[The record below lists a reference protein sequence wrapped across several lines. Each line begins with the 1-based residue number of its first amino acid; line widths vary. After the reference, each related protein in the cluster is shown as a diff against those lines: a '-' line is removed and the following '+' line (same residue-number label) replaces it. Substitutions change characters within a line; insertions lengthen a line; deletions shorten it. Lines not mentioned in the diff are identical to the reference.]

1 MLRVSHIVSYILLAV
16 FLIACSGVRMLT
28 PEEIYSPEFLKR
40 IKGIQTIFRDGDK
53 KTAIE
58 KLNSMNDMEISE
70 AEVAKKYNFL
80 GIIYFSQQ
88 DFDTAIEKFEMA
100 RSRARLDINLK
111 AQVYLN
117 IASSYYKKGLYEKA
131 YSYLEQVDTEALRN
145 KEPEKYYKLKL
156 VLAQQL
162 EKSKDIVKSII
173 PLIGKTRIFKEVE
186 DHQYKELLVDHFR
199 KLSTSER
206 VYLLEEF
213 DDKNNLTAAYLA
225 KEEALHRYYMGDR
238 PGAEDVLNWLGDKYG
253 RSEDVATF
261 IKDFQFRIENYSK
274 IDVGAIG
281 VVLPLSGSKKK
292 YGKRALAGIDSA
304 LNYGNNKVLA
314 AKVYT
319 RDSENNPYV
328 ARKVINDLIQK
339 HHVSIIIGGLY
350 PNTAKDEYLE
360 AKKYGVLY
368 ISLAPVNLDK
378 EDKNHLLV
386 EIPGSVQSQ
395 VDSIINE
402 DFLSRFGKK
411 IAVIYPDSEGGQAYV
426 NEIWRK
432 SKLGLIDIS
441 SIYKYDKKNRDFRD
455 PVSKVLGLKFKR
467 ERKEEFELWKEIYDA
482 KKKVKRSS
490 IRRIQTLKPVVDFD
504 WVFAPAY
511 PQDAIQIIPVFSYFD
526 AKRLKFVGGP
536 SWMSRS
542 LVREQRNLG
551 QLYFVG
557 DDPKDFSK
565 KFAKSFKERNNKNPR
580 LIETLAFEAMDISL
594 NVIEGTKFEKRE
606 ELETRLINMK
616 QLKGVTGS
624 WNLKEGIWLKNM
636 DFLKIYGKKINKFD
650 VSKLEVKNTNK
661 DVENKESEVKK

>member
-1 MLRVSHIVSYILLAV
+1 MLRVKYIIGYLLIAA
-16 FLIACSGVRMLT
+16 FLSACSGVRMLT
-28 PEEIYSPEFLKR
+28 PEEIYSPGFLKR
-40 IKGIQTIFRDGDK
+40 IQGIQTIYRDGDK
-53 KTAIE
+53 KAAIE
-58 KLNSMNDMEISE
+58 KLNAMNDMEISE

-80 GIIYFSQQ
+80 GIIYFSGQ
-88 DFDTAIEKFEMA
+88 DYDTAIEKFETA
-100 RSRARLDINLK
+100 RSRARLDLNLK
-111 AQVYLN
+111 AQIYLN
-117 IASSYYKKGLYEKA
+117 ISSSYYKKGLYEKA
-131 YSYLEQVDTEALRN
+131 YSYLEQADKDAFN
-145 KEPEKYYKLKL
+145 KDEKVKYYKLKL
-156 VLAQQL
+156 ILAQQL
-162 EKSKDIVKSII
+162 EKSKEIVKSII

-186 DHQYKELLVDHFR
+186 DHQYKELLIDHFR

-213 DDKNNLTAAYLA
+213 DDKNNLTTAYLA

-238 PGAEDVLNWLGDKYG
+238 PGAEDVLNWLDDKYG

-281 VVLPLSGSKKK
+281 VVLPLSGKKQK
-292 YGKRALAGIDSA
+292 FGKRALAGIDSA
-304 LNYGNNKVLA
+304 LNYGDNKVLA

-328 ARKVINDLIQK
+328 AQKMINDLIQK
-339 HHVSIIIGGLY
+339 HHVSIIIGGLF
-350 PNTAKDEYLE
+350 PTTAKQEYLE

-368 ISLAPVNLDK
+368 ISLSPVHLDK
-378 EDKNHLLV
+378 EEKNHLLV
-386 EIPGSVQSQ
+386 EVPGSVQSQ
-395 VDSIINE
+395 VDRVMNE
-402 DFLSRFGKK
+402 EFLQRFGKK

-432 SKLGLIDIS
+432 SKLGLVDIS

-467 ERKEEFELWKEIYDA
+467 ERKEEFEIWKEIYDA

-542 LVREQRNLG
+542 LVKEQRNLG

-557 DDPKDFSK
+557 DDPKDFNK
-565 KFAKSFKERNNKNPR
+565 KFAKSFKMRNAKNPR

-616 QLKGVTGS
+616 ELTGVTGS
-624 WNLKEGIWLKNM
+624 WSLKEGIWLKNM

-650 VSKLEVKNTNK
+650 VSQLELKTEKEEN
-661 DVENKESEVKK
+661 NKESEEKK

>member
-1 MLRVSHIVSYILLAV
+1 MLRVSHILSFGLILLFV
-16 FLIACSGVRMLT
+16 VSCTGVRMLT
-28 PEEIYSPEFLKR
+28 PEEIYSSEFLKR
-40 IKGIQTIFRDGDK
+40 IEGIQTIYRDGDK
-53 KTAIE
+53 KAAIE
-58 KLNSMNDMEISE
+58 KLNAMNDLEISE

-88 DFDTAIEKFEMA
+88 DYDTAIEKFETA

-111 AQVYLN
+111 AQIHLN
-117 IASSYYKKGLYEKA
+117 IASSYFKKNLYEKA
-131 YSYLEQVDTEALRN
+131 YSYLEQVDREALN
-145 KEPEKYYKLKL
+145 KNETTKYYKLKL

-162 EKSKDIVKSII
+162 EKPKDVVRSVI
-173 PLIGKTRIFKEVE
+173 PLMGKTNIFKEVE
-186 DHQYKELLVDHFR
+186 DHQYKELLVDNFR

-225 KEEALHRYYMGDR
+225 KEEALNRYYMGDR

-253 RSEDVATF
+253 RNEDVSTF

-281 VVLPLSGSKKK
+281 VVLPLSGDKSKF
-292 YGKRALAGIDSA
+292 GKRALAGIDSA
-304 LNYGNNKVLA
+304 LNFGDNKVLA

-319 RDSENNPYV
+319 RDSKDNPYV
-328 ARKVINDLIQK
+328 AQKMINDLIQK
-339 HHVSIIIGGLY
+339 HHVSIIIGGLF
-350 PNTAKDEYLE
+350 PTTAKEEYLE

-368 ISLAPVNLDK
+368 VSLSPVHLDK
-378 EDKNHLLV
+378 EEKNHLLLEV
-386 EIPGSVQSQ
+386 PGSIQSQ
-395 VDSIINE
+395 VDKVINE

-411 IAVIYPDSEGGQAYV
+411 IAVLYPDSEGGQAYV

-432 SKLGLIDIS
+432 SEQGLVEIS
-441 SIYKYDKKNRDFRD
+441 SIYMFDKNNRDFRE

-467 ERKEEFELWKEIYDA
+467 ERKEEFEIWNEIYEA
-482 KKKVKRSS
+482 QKKVKRSS

-511 PQDAIQIIPVFSYFD
+511 PQDALQIIPVFSYFD
-526 AKRLKFVGGP
+526 ARGVKFVGGP

-542 LVREQRNLG
+542 LVRQQRNLG

-557 DDPKDFSK
+557 DDPKDFDK
-565 KFAKSFKERNNKNPR
+565 KFAESFKDRNSKSPR
-580 LIETLAFEAMDISL
+580 LIETLAFEAMDLSL

-606 ELETRLINMK
+606 ELETRLINMRE
-616 QLKGVTGS
+616 LKGVTGS
-624 WNLKEGIWLKNM
+624 WTLKEGIWMKNM

-650 VSKLEVKNTNK
+650 ISQLEVKSTEK
-661 DVENKESEVKK
+661 EKEQSEN